1 MQLLSPDGSFLYNKS
16 IKEVTDDIQIRQ
28 DEEETFMRR
37 KQLLA
42 AVLGTA
48 MAAASLAGCSSGK
61 SAAPETTT
69 AAAAKE
75 ETKAETTAA
84 AAKEEPVKQEEI
96 RIMAYNAETTRAAY
110 LALLKEKFPEIKVT
124 FEFVALDNFNNV
136 LNSQLQA
143 GQGPDIIEVGGEA
156 RLLANAGYLMDLT
169 DQSFTGKYAQA
180 GLTPYSVG
188 GKVYATPLQSWYEG
202 IFYNKAMFKENGI
215 EVPKT
220 FDEFI
225 QIHKDLS
232 AKGIKPQTMGA
243 QSWEP
248 MMKQSIGLVNNE
260 FYANPANKGFD
271 EKFDAGEAKLS
282 EEWLPYVEEWSRM
295 ITEGCLTQDML
306 GLSYDQALDEF
317 ATGKAAMW
325 ESGPWAV
332 NTITEKNPDLEFGM
346 FPIPGTKEGPGWLVG
361 GPGSALAVNAKT
373 EHKDAAM
380 KILEFTA
387 TPEAQKALIQDNAG
401 SSFLTG
407 VDVDLGDIYADCDEA
422 FKAGNVYAPWTASWT
437 SGNPV
442 VEGYGKSLQ
451 EVLAGTKTVK
461 QALED
466 ADEINDT
473 MRETLN

>member
-1 MQLLSPDGSFLYNKS
+1 
-16 IKEVTDDIQIRQ
+16 
-28 DEEETFMRR
+28 MRKR
-37 KQLLA
+37 RGLA
-42 AVLGTA
+42 LTLTAVMMITA
-48 MAAASLAGCSSGK
+48 LAGCQKKADAPAETAGTQAAQTEGT
-61 SAAPETTT
+61 AAP
-69 AAAAKE
+69 
-75 ETKAETTAA
+75 AEN
-84 AAKEEPVKQEEI
+84 KGSGEQVEL
-96 RIMAYNAETTRAAY
+96 RLMAYNAETTRATY
-110 LALLKEKFPEIKVT
+110 LALLKEKFPEIKIT

-169 DQSFTGKYAQA
+169 SQSFVGKYAQA
-180 GLTPYSVG
+180 GLTPYSVD

-202 IFYNKAMFKENGI
+202 IFYNKAIFKEHGI
-215 EVPKT
+215 EVPKSL
-220 FDEFI
+220 DAFI

-248 MMKQSIGLVNNE
+248 MMKQSIGIVNNE
-260 FYANPANKGFD
+260 FYSDPANKDFD
-271 EKFDAGEAKLS
+271 DQFNAGEAKVS
-282 EEWLPYVEEWSRM
+282 EAWLPYVEEWSKV

-332 NTITEKNPDLEFGM
+332 GTILEKNPEIELGM
-346 FPIPGTKEGPGWLVG
+346 FPIPGLEEGPGWLVG
-361 GPGSALAVNAKT
+361 GPGSAFAVNAKT
-373 EHKDAAM
+373 EHAEEVM

-387 TPEAQKALIQDNAG
+387 TEEAQLALIKDNAG

-407 VDVDLGDIYADCDEA
+407 VEVDLGDIYTDCEEA
-422 FKAGNVYAPWTASWT
+422 FKAGNVYAPWTASWI
-437 SGNPV
+437 SGNPI

-461 QALED
+461 EALED

>member
-1 MQLLSPDGSFLYNKS
+1 
-16 IKEVTDDIQIRQ
+16 
-28 DEEETFMRR
+28 MRKR
-37 KQLLA
+37 RGIALA
-42 AVLGTA
+42 LTAVMMITA
-48 MAAASLAGCSSGK
+48 LAGCQK
-61 SAAPETTT
+61 KADAP
-69 AAAAKE
+69 
-75 ETKAETTAA
+75 AETTGTPAA
-84 AAKEEPVKQEEI
+84 QTEGTAAPAENKDSGEQVEL
-96 RIMAYNAETTRAAY
+96 RLMAYNAETTRATY
-110 LALLKEKFPEIKVT
+110 LALLKEKFPEIKIT

-169 DQSFTGKYAQA
+169 SQSFVGKYAQA
-180 GLTPYSVG
+180 GLTPYSVD

-202 IFYNKAMFKENGI
+202 IFYNKAIFSEHGI
-215 EVPKT
+215 EVPKSL
-220 FDEFI
+220 DAFI
-225 QIHKDLS
+225 RIHKDLS

-248 MMKQSIGLVNNE
+248 MMKQSIGVVNNE
-260 FYANPANKGFD
+260 FYSDPANKDFD
-271 EKFDAGEAKLS
+271 DQFNAGEAKVS
-282 EEWLPYVEEWSRM
+282 EAWLPYVEEWSKV

-332 NTITEKNPDLEFGM
+332 GTILEKNPEIELGM
-346 FPIPGTKEGPGWLVG
+346 FPIPGLEEGPGWLVG
-361 GPGSALAVNAKT
+361 GPGSAFAVNAKT
-373 EHKDAAM
+373 EHAEEVM

-387 TPEAQKALIQDNAG
+387 TEEAQLALIKDNAG

-407 VDVDLGDIYADCDEA
+407 VEVDLGDIYTDCEEA
-422 FKAGNVYAPWTASWT
+422 FKAGNVYAPWTASWI
-437 SGNPV
+437 SGNPI

-461 QALED
+461 EALED

>member
-1 MQLLSPDGSFLYNKS
+1 
-16 IKEVTDDIQIRQ
+16 
-28 DEEETFMRR
+28 MRKR
-37 KQLLA
+37 KGIALA
-42 AVLGTA
+42 LTA
-48 MAAASLAGCSSGK
+48 AMLISALAGCQK
-61 SAAPETTT
+61 KADAPTEAAGTQAAQTTQAAQADT
-69 AAAAKE
+69 AATGDKAAGE
-75 ETKAETTAA
+75 Q
-84 AAKEEPVKQEEI
+84 VEI
-96 RIMAYNAETTRAAY
+96 RLMAYNAEATRTTY

-169 DQSFTGKYAQA
+169 SQPFVGKYAQA
-180 GLTPYSVG
+180 GLTPYSVD

-202 IFYNKAMFKENGI
+202 IFYNKALFKENGI

-220 FDEFI
+220 LDAFI

-248 MMKQSIGLVNNE
+248 MMKQSIGVVNNE
-260 FYANPANKGFD
+260 FYSDPANKDFD
-271 EKFDAGEAKLS
+271 EQFNAGEAKVS
-282 EEWLPYVEEWSRM
+282 EAWLPYVEEWSRV

-332 NTITEKNPDLEFGM
+332 GTILEKNPDIELGM
-346 FPIPGTKEGPGWLVG
+346 FPIPGLKEGPGWLVG
-361 GPGSALAVNAKT
+361 GPGSAFAVNNKT
-373 EHKDAAM
+373 EHAEEVL

-387 TPEAQKALIQDNAG
+387 TEEAQLALIKDNAG

-407 VDVDLGDIYADCDEA
+407 VEVDLGDIYADCDEA
-422 FKAGNVYAPWTASWT
+422 FKAGNVYAPWTASWIA
-437 SGNPV
+437 GNPI

-451 EVLAGTKTVK
+451 EVLAGTKTIK
-461 QALED
+461 EALED

>member
-1 MQLLSPDGSFLYNKS
+1 
-16 IKEVTDDIQIRQ
+16 
-28 DEEETFMRR
+28 MRKR
-37 KQLLA
+37 KGIALTLTA
-42 AVLGTA
+42 AMLISA
-48 MAAASLAGCSSGK
+48 LAGCQK
-61 SAAPETTT
+61 KADAPTEAAGTQAAQTTQAAQADT
-69 AAAAKE
+69 AAAGDKE
-75 ETKAETTAA
+75 AGEQ
-84 AAKEEPVKQEEI
+84 VEI
-96 RIMAYNAETTRAAY
+96 RLMAYNAEATRTTY

-169 DQSFTGKYAQA
+169 SQPFVGKYAQA
-180 GLTPYSVG
+180 GLTPYSVD

-202 IFYNKAMFKENGI
+202 IFYNKALFKENGI

-220 FDEFI
+220 LDAFI

-248 MMKQSIGLVNNE
+248 MMKQSIGVVNNE
-260 FYANPANKGFD
+260 FYSDPANNDFD
-271 EKFDAGEAKLS
+271 EQFNAGEAKVS
-282 EEWLPYVEEWSRM
+282 EAWLPYVEEWSRV

-332 NTITEKNPDLEFGM
+332 GTILEKNPDIELGM
-346 FPIPGTKEGPGWLVG
+346 FPIPGLKEGPGWLVG
-361 GPGSALAVNAKT
+361 GPGSAFAVNNKT
-373 EHKDAAM
+373 EHPEEVL

-387 TPEAQKALIQDNAG
+387 TEEAQLALIKDNAG

-407 VDVDLGDIYADCDEA
+407 VEVDLGDIYADCDEA
-422 FKAGNVYAPWTASWT
+422 FKAGNVYAPWTASWIA
-437 SGNPV
+437 GNPI

-451 EVLAGTKTVK
+451 EVLAGTKTIK
-461 QALED
+461 EALED